1 MGLRYEKVMV
11 CMFNAECLK
20 DPRLVDLKE
29 LKKEDFLRKMEIF
42 KDLSIMS
49 LQRIEKRLQ
58 TLSFKKGEQVMM
70 EEDAAKGVF
79 FVHSGA
85 VKLTKQDENGNEIIV
100 CIKQQGDIFAEACL
114 FTRKTEH
121 YPATASMLQDGEVLF
136 LDKMELEKELYECPE
151 LAIQMIRYMSD
162 TLREMTSQFRDV
174 VLLDVYTKTIK
185 TLERLGQKFNTGGN
199 RWDIEIP
206 LTVQEFA
213 TTVGTTRESISRVFS
228 KLKKQE
234 MIDVKS
240 RKIIILDWCK
250 FCTLLHPQL

>member
-1 MGLRYEKVMV
+1 MMN
-11 CMFNAECLK
+11 MDCLK
-20 DPRLVDLKE
+20 DRRAEDLKE
-29 LKKEDFLRKMEIF
+29 LKTEDFLRKIEIF
-42 KDLSIMS
+42 RELSSRSI
-49 LQRIEKRLQ
+49 QVIERRIQ
-58 TLSFKKGEQVMM
+58 TLLFKKGEQVIV
-70 EEDAAKGVF
+70 EEDVAKGVF
-79 FVHSGA
+79 FVLSGA

-114 FTRKTEH
+114 FTQKREH
-121 YPATASMLQDGEVLF
+121 YPATATMLQEGIVLF
-136 LDKMELEKELYECPE
+136 LDKEELEKELYECPE

-185 TLERLGQKFNTGGN
+185 TLERLGQKFNTSQS

-213 TTVGTTRESISRVFS
+213 STVGTTRESISRVFS

-250 FCTLLHPQL
+250 FCTLLHPHL